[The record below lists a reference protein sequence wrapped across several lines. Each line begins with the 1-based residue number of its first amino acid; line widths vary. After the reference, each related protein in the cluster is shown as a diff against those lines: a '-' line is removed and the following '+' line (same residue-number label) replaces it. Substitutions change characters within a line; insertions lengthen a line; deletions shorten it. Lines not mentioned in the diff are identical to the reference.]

1 MLLIDRDV
9 LEIAHSLRQL
19 QERTAQEHLHAIAA
33 DGAVY
38 SASGQLDRVN
48 PPPEL
53 EARFREVGAEIVY
66 HHSHPDDRALSPSDL
81 GLIAQPGV
89 KTIWAHAPS
98 GASYGARLQESI
110 AKDCYRAALDQ
121 LHGHLLLEI
130 VQNGGVQLDDS
141 SFEEFRDFA
150 TMLVL
155 EERGWI
161 HCHLAWSDQTRRSV
175 FNKMDGFI
183 GLLRYLSGITPAA

>member
-19 QERTAQEHLHAIAA
+19 QEATGLESLQAIAA

-53 EARFREVGAEIVY
+53 EARYADIGAEIVY
-66 HHSHPDDRALSPSDL
+66 HHSHPDERALSPSDL
-81 GLIAQPGV
+81 DLIAQTGV

-98 GASYGARLQESI
+98 GASYGARLREGI
-110 AKDCYRAALDQ
+110 AKDRYRTALDE
-121 LHGHLLLEI
+121 LRSYLLPEI
-130 VQNGGVQLDDS
+130 VRSGGASLDDRL
-141 SFEEFRDFA
+141 FEDFRDFA

-161 HCHLAWSDQTRRSV
+161 DCHLAWSDRTRRSI
-175 FNKMDGFI
+175 FKEMKGFFA
-183 GLLRYLSGITPAA
+183 LLVYLTGVTPAA

>member
-1 MLLIDRDV
+1 MLLIDRDI
-9 LEIAHSLRQL
+9 LEIANSLCELHEKLGR
-19 QERTAQEHLHAIAA
+19 EHLHAIAA

-38 SASGQLDRVN
+38 LASGELDHVN
-48 PPPEL
+48 PPSDL
-53 EARFREVGAEIVY
+53 EARYAEVGAEIVY

-98 GASYGARLQESI
+98 GASYGARLQDSI
-110 AKDCYRAALDQ
+110 TKDRYRAALDG
-121 LHGHLLLEI
+121 LHGYLLLEI
-130 VQNGGVQLDDS
+130 VQYGGVPLDAS

-150 TMLVL
+150 TMFVL

-161 HCHLAWSDQTRRSV
+161 HCHVAWSDRTRRAVS
-175 FNKMDGFI
+175 NDATGFCK
-183 GLLRYLSGITPAA
+183 LLRYLTSVTLAA